1 MYNVQ
6 VSIKRKKV
14 ILKFFVLSVAREW
27 NGNHFVMARKIT
39 HVKNVKRHIILES
52 NRECSNYQFMYPM
65 LYYRTKD
72 ACIGQLC
79 AK

>member
-6 VSIKRKKV
+6 VSIKSKNV

-39 HVKNVKRHIILES
+39 QKKLIKE
-52 NRECSNYQFMYPM
+52 
-65 LYYRTKD
+65 K
-72 ACIGQLC
+72 
-79 AK
+79 